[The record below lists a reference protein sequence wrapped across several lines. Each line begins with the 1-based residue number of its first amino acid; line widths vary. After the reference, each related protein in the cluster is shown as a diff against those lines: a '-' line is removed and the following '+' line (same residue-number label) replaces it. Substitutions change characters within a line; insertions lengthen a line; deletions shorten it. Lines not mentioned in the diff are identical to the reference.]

1 MSNMTNPSKYVDKET
16 ISMLRTIH
24 QKQVQLVSLADQKA
38 NMLMGILVIGLSI
51 VATNLYTYK
60 SEINSLMTTA
70 LIFLFSLLELISIF
84 FAIWVIAPRIK
95 FDKGTI
101 DISKSKNPLFFMES
115 SGTNEDTYVSY
126 MLKQFKSPKRVYEL
140 LLIDFYQIGTVLKE
154 KYKYLSL
161 AYLSAVLGLIPA
173 IFLLVII
180 FTCK

>member
-1 MSNMTNPSKYVDKET
+1 MTNRSTYVDKET

-70 LIFLFSLLELISIF
+70 LIFFFSLLELISIF

-95 FDKGTI
+95 FNIGTI

-173 IFLLVII
+173 IFLLIII
-180 FTCK
+180 FTGK